1 MNLLPILLVTLVL
14 RTGER
19 ITVDDSVRE
28 ENGRVLFRSEGTLYT
43 LPATEV
49 EEIVEGLQEES
60 GGSAARV
67 PRASEPKLRLR
78 VSEEERKRLI
88 AELEQN
94 HSGTP
99 APPTQTVKPVPPPR
113 SRAEVRRETAE
124 ERNWRREAREHEE
137 NIRRAMEDLALLEN
151 RASELQ
157 SRIFGLISLGYKP
170 RQFTYDST
178 QLARTLERIPRA
190 QLEVTRAER
199 AYEQFREDARRQDVP
214 PGWLR

>member
-1 MNLLPILLVTLVL
+1 MNLLPLLLVTLVL

-19 ITVDDSVRE
+19 IIVDDSVRE
-28 ENGRVLFRSEGTLYT
+28 ENGRVLFRFEGTLYS
-43 LPATEV
+43 LSASEV
-49 EEIVEGLQEES
+49 EQIVEGLEEQRS
-60 GGSAARV
+60 GAPV
-67 PRASEPKLRLR
+67 PRASEPQLRLR

-88 AELEQN
+88 AELEKN

-99 APPTQTVKPVPPPR
+99 APPEQTVKPVPPPR

-124 ERNWRREAREHEE
+124 ELHWRREARHHEE
-137 NIRRAMEDLALLEN
+137 AIRRAMEDLALLEN

-157 SRIFGLISLGYKP
+157 SRISGLISLGYRP
-170 RQFTYDST
+170 RQFTYDTT
-178 QLARTLERIPRA
+178 QLARTLERIPQARLA
-190 QLEVTRAER
+190 VTRAER

>member
-19 ITVDDSVRE
+19 IIVDDSVRE

-43 LPATEV
+43 LPVSEV
-49 EEIVEGLQEES
+49 EEIDSS
-60 GGSAARV
+60 GASV
-67 PRASEPKLRLR
+67 PRASQGAPEARTTPKLRLR

-137 NIRRAMEDLALLEN
+137 AIRRALEDLALLEN

-178 QLARTLERIPRA
+178 QLARTLERIPQAR
-190 QLEVTRAER
+190 LEVTRAER